1 MSTFPFG
8 ALSGT
13 PFCTPQLN
21 HFRYCGVKRQPAAK
35 ELLHLALIGDAR
47 MDSQSI
53 RAL

>member
-21 HFRYCGVKRQPAAK
+21 RFRYCGVKRQPAAK

-53 RAL
+53 RVS